1 MRYVC
6 IPAPGRIELR
16 EREAPTPAAGELLL
30 RLRYGGICGSDV
42 GTFKGSFLYAKYP
55 RIPGH
60 ELSAEVVSAG
70 PGVAGPPAGTL
81 VTVNPYFNCGRCYS
95 CRRGHVNC
103 CTDNQTL
110 GAQRDGGFQELLAV
124 PAERVYDGRGLSP
137 RALALVEP
145 YCIGHHAVKRAR
157 VVRGE
162 RVLVIGAGTIGLY
175 AAIDARLA
183 GAQVHVADVVPR
195 KLELAERLGMAGT
208 LLAGGDDADFAARVA
223 AATGGD
229 GFDVCLE
236 AVGLPSTFQ
245 RCIEAAAHRARVVV
259 IGIGKQS
266 LDFRYTVIQTKEL
279 DVLGSRNALRE
290 DFLEVIELARSGRVD
305 LPAVVSE
312 EYGLPEAARAFQALA
327 VSAGERLKVMV
338 RFQGE

>member
-6 IPAPGRIELR
+6 IPTPGKVELR
-16 EREAPTPAAGELLL
+16 EGEAPTPGPGEVLLK
-30 RLRYGGICGSDV
+30 LRYGGICGSDL

-60 ELSAEVVSAG
+60 ELAAEVLRAG
-70 PGVAGPPAGTL
+70 PGVEGLAPGTL

-103 CTDNQTL
+103 CTQNETL
-110 GAQRDGGFQELLAV
+110 GAQREGGFQELLTM
-124 PAERVYDGRGLSP
+124 PAERVYDGRGLQP
-137 RALALVEP
+137 LALALVEP
-145 YCIGHHAVKRAR
+145 FCIGHHAVKRAR
-157 VVRGE
+157 VARRE
-162 RVLVIGAGTIGLY
+162 RVLVVGAGTIGLF
-175 AAIDARLA
+175 AALAAKLA
-183 GAQVHVADVVPR
+183 GAEVHVADVVPG
-195 KLELAERLGMAGT
+195 KLALAERLGVDGT
-208 LLAGGDDADFAARVA
+208 FVASGDAEFAESVK

-236 AVGLPSTFQ
+236 AVGLPSTFL

-266 LDFRYTVIQTKEL
+266 VDFRYTVIQTKEL

-305 LPAVVSE
+305 LSAVVSD
-312 EYGLPEAARAFQALA
+312 EYGLGEAERAFHDLA
-327 VSAGERLKVMV
+327 DSAGTKLKVMV
-338 RFQGE
+338 RF